1 MVLGLLVRQLFN
13 PTYGVMPW
21 LFGLFGAE
29 PVYLLTHAPTF
40 RLLLIVTGIWQGVG
54 WGSIIYLAALSSI
67 DAGLYENAAMDG
79 ANRLQ
84 QAVHVTI
91 PGLVPVMVIL
101 FILSLGRLLEV
112 GFDQIFNLYNEVV
125 YEKADIID
133 TYVYRRGI
141 LGTQYGYTA
150 AVGLFKNVAGIV
162 LLIGS
167 NLVIRRFSEY
177 GIW

>member
-1 MVLGLLVRQLFN
+1 
-13 PTYGVMPW
+13 
-21 LFGLFGAE
+21 
-29 PVYLLTHAPTF
+29 
-40 RLLLIVTGIWQGVG
+40 
-54 WGSIIYLAALSSI
+54 
-67 DAGLYENAAMDG
+67 
-79 ANRLQ
+79 
-84 QAVHVTI
+84 
-91 PGLVPVMVIL
+91 MVIL

-125 YEKADIID
+125 YEKADVID

-167 NLVIRRFSEY
+167 NLVIRRFSEFLSVNSQ
-177 GIW
+177 IVEWA